1 VILSLSTIIPMK
13 IFMNQKSHYYLFAW
27 RTVVFLLIGM
37 FLVTPL
43 LWAAVEKPNAMDRI
57 VAIVNDDVITSA
69 ELSAE
74 LDIIKQQLSQQQTQL
89 PPDSVLEKQVLD
101 RLVINRIQLQY
112 AEKRLL
118 KVDDES
124 LNKAIENIARQNGLD
139 LVGFRRALEA
149 NGLNYGEYRD
159 RVRDEMII
167 ARLQQRE
174 VQRRINVTD
183 EEIDEFLANKDLQDD
198 SNEEYRLQHILLVVP
213 EAAGAERI
221 QAAKQKAQDIL
232 TKLHSGADF
241 TQVAIAE
248 SDGQQALNG
257 GDLGWRK
264 LSEIPTLFSGL
275 VRNMQVGDISDVIR
289 SPSGFHIIKL
299 AETRSGSGKHIVN
312 QTLARHILIQTSE
325 LVSSQEALERLQ
337 KLKQR
342 IDGGEDFAQ
351 IAAANSDDKASA
363 ADGGSLGWVNPG
375 TMVKEF
381 ENAMN
386 NLQPGEVSEPVKTP
400 YGWHIILVEDRRQYD
415 NSQEFARQQAREA
428 LLQQK
433 MGPALENWIRQIK
446 AEAFVQLRL

>member
-1 VILSLSTIIPMK
+1 
-13 IFMNQKSHYYLFAW
+13 MNQKPHYCLFSW
-27 RTVVFLLIGM
+27 RTVVLLFIGLS
-37 FLVTPL
+37 LVSPL

-74 LDIIKQQLSQQQTQL
+74 LNIIKQQLSQQQTQL

-118 KVDDES
+118 KVDDDS
-124 LNKAIENIARQNGLD
+124 LNKAIENIANQNGLD

-174 VQRRINVTD
+174 VQRRISVTD
-183 EEIDEFLANKDLQDD
+183 EEIDDFLANKDLQDN

-221 QAAKQKAQDIL
+221 QSAKQKAQEIL
-232 TKLHSGADF
+232 TQLQSGADF

-264 LSEIPTLFSGL
+264 LEEIPTLFSDL

-299 AETRSGSGKHIVN
+299 AEKRSGTAKHIVN
-312 QTLARHILIQTSE
+312 QTLARHILIQTNE
-325 LVSSQEALERLQ
+325 LVSSQEALQRLQ

-342 IDGGEDFAQ
+342 IDSGEDFSQ

-386 NLQPGEVSEPVKTP
+386 SLQPGEVSEPVRTQF
-400 YGWHIILVEDRRQYD
+400 GWHIILVEDRRQYD

>member
-1 VILSLSTIIPMK
+1 
-13 IFMNQKSHYYLFAW
+13 MNQKPHYYLFSW
-27 RTVVFLLIGM
+27 RTVVLLFIGL
-37 FLVTPL
+37 FLVSPL

-74 LDIIKQQLSQQQTQL
+74 LNIIKQQLSQQQTQL

-118 KVDDES
+118 KVDDDS
-124 LNKAIENIARQNGLD
+124 LNKAIENIANQNGLD

-174 VQRRINVTD
+174 VQRRISVTD
-183 EEIDEFLANKDLQDD
+183 EEIDDFLANKDLQDN

-221 QAAKQKAQDIL
+221 QSAKQKAQEIL
-232 TKLHSGADF
+232 IQLQSGADF

-264 LSEIPTLFSGL
+264 LEEIPTLFSDL

-299 AETRSGSGKHIVN
+299 AEKRSGTAKHIVN
-312 QTLARHILIQTSE
+312 QTLARHILIQTNE
-325 LVSSQEALERLQ
+325 LVSSQEALQRLQ

-342 IDGGEDFAQ
+342 IDSGEDFSQ

-386 NLQPGEVSEPVKTP
+386 SLQPGEVSEPVRTQF
-400 YGWHIILVEDRRQYD
+400 GWHIILVEDRRQYD

>member
-1 VILSLSTIIPMK
+1 
-13 IFMNQKSHYYLFAW
+13 MNQKPHYCLFSW
-27 RTVVFLLIGM
+27 RTVVLLFIGLS
-37 FLVTPL
+37 LVSPL

-74 LDIIKQQLSQQQTQL
+74 LNIIKQQLSQQQTQL

-118 KVDDES
+118 KVDDDS
-124 LNKAIENIARQNGLD
+124 LNKAIENIANQNGLD

-174 VQRRINVTD
+174 VQRRISVTD
-183 EEIDEFLANKDLQDD
+183 EEIDDFLANKDLQDN

-221 QAAKQKAQDIL
+221 QSAKQKAQEIL
-232 TKLHSGADF
+232 IQLQSGADF

-264 LSEIPTLFSGL
+264 LEEIPTLFSDL

-299 AETRSGSGKHIVN
+299 AEKRSGTAKHIVN
-312 QTLARHILIQTSE
+312 QTLARHILIQTNE
-325 LVSSQEALERLQ
+325 LVSSQEALQRLQ

-342 IDGGEDFAQ
+342 IDSGEDFSQ

-386 NLQPGEVSEPVKTP
+386 SLQPGEVSEPVRTQF
-400 YGWHIILVEDRRQYD
+400 GWHIILVEDRRQYD

>member
-1 VILSLSTIIPMK
+1 
-13 IFMNQKSHYYLFAW
+13 MNQKPHYCLFSW
-27 RTVVFLLIGM
+27 RTVVLLFIGL
-37 FLVTPL
+37 FLVSPL

-74 LDIIKQQLSQQQTQL
+74 LNIIKQQLSQQQTQL

-118 KVDDES
+118 KVDDDS
-124 LNKAIENIARQNGLD
+124 LNKAIENIANQNGLD

-174 VQRRINVTD
+174 VQRRISVTD
-183 EEIDEFLANKDLQDD
+183 EEIDDFLANKDLQDN

-221 QAAKQKAQDIL
+221 QSAKQKAQEIL
-232 TKLHSGADF
+232 TQLQSGADF

-264 LSEIPTLFSGL
+264 LEEIPTLFSDL

-299 AETRSGSGKHIVN
+299 AEKRSGTAKHIVN
-312 QTLARHILIQTSE
+312 QTLARHILIQTNE
-325 LVSSQEALERLQ
+325 LVSSQEALQRLQ

-342 IDGGEDFAQ
+342 IDSGEDFSQ

-386 NLQPGEVSEPVKTP
+386 SLQPGEVSEPVRTQF
-400 YGWHIILVEDRRQYD
+400 GWHIILVEDRRQYD